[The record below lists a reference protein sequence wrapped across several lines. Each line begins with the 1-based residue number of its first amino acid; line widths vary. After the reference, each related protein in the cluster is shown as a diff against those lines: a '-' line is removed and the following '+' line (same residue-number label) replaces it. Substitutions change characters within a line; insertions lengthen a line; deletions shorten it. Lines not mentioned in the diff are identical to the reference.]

1 MANYPINT
9 KEQFLAAL
17 GELDEK
23 QLAGAGLQKLTKNM
37 NDLTGATEKQVKA
50 TLELRKSELDLA
62 QMRNDR
68 VGVEEALFDLIET
81 RNSMMKLAYNEG
93 NEAQIKELENV
104 EKLIEAYQEQG
115 VVANK
120 LTKNQKDLKNQTDSF
135 FDKFTKMS
143 GIALNAN
150 EGFAGGMFKFA
161 AKVKNADDAVGVMA
175 SSLKEHI
182 NLTTIANG
190 IISKS
195 VEATIQMAKAFD
207 DASASLAAAT
217 GTGEKFSQTL
227 LDVRLEGNRLGVN
240 FENAGAAIKALSA
253 GFQGFTLAGQQT
265 QKELITTTALLS
277 RIGVDAG
284 TTTSVLNTLTI
295 NMGMN
300 AKQATQMTKQLVEM
314 GSALGDASKFLN
326 DFNKAQTVLAVY
338 GDKSIDIFSNIAAAA
353 KAAGVET
360 STLLQMAGKF
370 DTFAS
375 AAETAGK
382 LNAVLGSQMS
392 STQMLMMTEDQRI
405 ETLIQQV
412 QISGQSFSDMDK
424 FKQGAI
430 AAAAGISDMN
440 EANRIFGMD
449 MKQYR
454 NYQKEMERS
463 ASMQENFQKAV
474 DATIPLQEKFSILMA
489 EFAVFAKPML
499 DILGSIIDGIT
510 YFISE
515 VPTAGKVFI
524 ILGSILL
531 ITTVAF
537 GGLAASLIGASSAMG
552 GLAATAP
559 VLAAATPL
567 VAAAGTAISGVIT
580 AMGAAFAAA
589 SPGLGAFALTILAVG
604 AAIAMAAAGI
614 GYMVESFA
622 ALGGSAAELLSFVGA
637 VYGLAGA
644 IIALAGVSMLGA
656 VSALGVI
663 AFMGALAAGLYA
675 VNSAIQDN
683 IELQST
689 LENLALISTGTS
701 SKAMAEGVSATV
713 QGIQEAV
720 SAVYQQKIEITL
732 TINDGKL
739 KDFIKA
745 EVTNPD
751 LANAIVATAEVS

>member
-1 MANYPINT
+1 MATYPINS
-9 KEQFLAAL
+9 KQDLINAL
-17 GELDEK
+17 GEMDDSTLK
-23 QLAGAGLQKLTKNM
+23 GAGLQKLTQNM
-37 NDLTGATEKQVKA
+37 NDLSAATEQQIKS

-68 VGVEEALFDLIET
+68 VGMEEALFNLIET
-81 RNSMMKLAYNEG
+81 RNSLEKASLNERT
-93 NEAQIKELENV
+93 EAQIKELENID
-104 EKLIEAYQEQG
+104 KLIEAYKEQG

-120 LTKNQKDLKNQTDSF
+120 LTKNQQDLKDQTDSF

-143 GIALNAN
+143 GIALNSS

-195 VEATIQMAKAFD
+195 VEATIEMAKAFD
-207 DASASLAAAT
+207 QAAASLAAAT
-217 GTGEKFSQTL
+217 GTGERFAQTL

-253 GFQGFTLAGQQT
+253 DFQGFTLAGQQT

-277 RIGVDAG
+277 RIGIDAG

-300 AKQATQMTKQLVEM
+300 AKEATQMTKQLVQM
-314 GSALGDASKFLN
+314 GGALGDASKFLN
-326 DFNKAQTVLAVY
+326 DFNKAQSVLAVY
-338 GDKSIDIFSNIAAAA
+338 GDKSVDIFSNIAAAA

-375 AAETAGK
+375 AAESAGK
-382 LNAVLGSQMS
+382 LNAILGSQLS

-424 FKQGAI
+424 FKQQAI

-474 DATIPLQEKFSILMA
+474 DATIPLQEKFSILIA
-489 EFAVFAKPML
+489 EFSVFAKPMI
-499 DILGSIIDGIT
+499 DALGYIIDGLT
-510 YFISE
+510 WFIGN
-515 VPTAGKVFI
+515 VPTVGKVA
-524 ILGSILL
+524 ILVGSAMVIASA
-531 ITTVAF
+531 AF
-537 GGLAASLIGASSAMG
+537 GGLAVSLMGASSAMG
-552 GLAATAP
+552 SVAATAP
-559 VLAAATPL
+559 LLSAAAPL
-567 VAAAGTAISGVIT
+567 VTAAGTAMSSVIT
-580 AMGAAFAAA
+580 AMGAAFATAA
-589 SPGLGAFALTILAVG
+589 PGMGVFALTILAVG
-604 AAIAMAAAGI
+604 AAIGMAAAGI

-622 ALGGSAAELLSFVGA
+622 ALGASAEELIGFAVAIYALS
-637 VYGLAGA
+637 GA
-644 IIALAGVSMLGA
+644 ITVFAA
-656 VSALGVI
+656 VSLLGGIAALGVI
-663 AFMGALAAGLYA
+663 AFFGGLVLGLEA
-675 VNSAIQDN
+675 VNNAIENN
-683 IELQST
+683 IQLQST

-701 SKAMAEGVSATV
+701 AKAMSEGAGAAVE
-713 QGIQEAV
+713 GIQEAIN
-720 SAVYQQKIEITL
+720 AVYQQKIEITL

-739 KDFIKA
+739 KDFIEATVTSPALA
-745 EVTNPD
+745 E
-751 LANAIVATAEVS
+751 AIVAEGTG

>member
-1 MANYPINT
+1 
-9 KEQFLAAL
+9 
-17 GELDEK
+17 
-23 QLAGAGLQKLTKNM
+23 
-37 NDLTGATEKQVKA
+37 
-50 TLELRKSELDLA
+50 
-62 QMRNDR
+62 
-68 VGVEEALFDLIET
+68 
-81 RNSMMKLAYNEG
+81 
-93 NEAQIKELENV
+93 
-104 EKLIEAYQEQG
+104 
-115 VVANK
+115 
-120 LTKNQKDLKNQTDSF
+120 
-135 FDKFTKMS
+135 
-143 GIALNAN
+143 
-150 EGFAGGMFKFA
+150 
-161 AKVKNADDAVGVMA
+161 
-175 SSLKEHI
+175 
-182 NLTTIANG
+182 
-190 IISKS
+190 
-195 VEATIQMAKAFD
+195 
-207 DASASLAAAT
+207 
-217 GTGEKFSQTL
+217 
-227 LDVRLEGNRLGVN
+227 
-240 FENAGAAIKALSA
+240 
-253 GFQGFTLAGQQT
+253 
-265 QKELITTTALLS
+265 
-277 RIGVDAG
+277 
-284 TTTSVLNTLTI
+284 
-295 NMGMN
+295 MN

-701 SKAMAEGVSATV
+701 SRAMSEKVSATV

-720 SAVYQQKIEITL
+720 SAIYQQKIEITL